1 MADKN
6 QILEDRD
13 TGLRYADIARKHGV
27 SRQYVSAICGRY
39 NPSRFRFITETGCAY
54 PNLRQWMNENKV
66 SLFELLRRMGFE
78 VHSANS
84 ERLRSYMTGR
94 AEPRKPY
101 IDKLIAVTGMPYE
114 MLFDDKLWEGDMAN

>member
-1 MADKN
+1 MLDCDMS
-6 QILEDRD
+6 I
-13 TGLRYADIARKHGV
+13 LRYVDIARKHGV
-27 SRQYVSAICGRY
+27 SRQYVAAICGRY
-39 NPSRFRFITETGCAY
+39 NPSSFRYITEIGCIY
-54 PNLRQWMNENKV
+54 PNWRAWMNENKV
-66 SLFELLRRMGFE
+66 SIFELLRRMGLE

-114 MLFDDKLWEGDMAN
+114 MLFDDKLWRFDDGK